1 MDDMGTVL
9 AANPGKLRDAD
20 DHIGPPMA
28 GKPTGQIREDRNRAG
43 AP

>member
-1 MDDMGTVL
+1 MGTVL
-9 AANPGKLRDAD
+9 AANPGKLHDAD

-28 GKPTGQIREDRNRAG
+28 GQAGVDRPDMGDRNRAG